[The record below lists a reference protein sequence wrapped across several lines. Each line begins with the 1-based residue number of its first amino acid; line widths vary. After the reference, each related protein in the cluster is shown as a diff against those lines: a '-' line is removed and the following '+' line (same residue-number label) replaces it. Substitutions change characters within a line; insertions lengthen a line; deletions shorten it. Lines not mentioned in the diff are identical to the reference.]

1 MSFILNVLTL
11 VLLEW
16 TDYMM
21 SRSLQYIIVV
31 ILEQCLAP
39 GIKIKNKRTVGGL
52 TNLRNIMHTKCY
64 CSFYFLRY
72 LDNQSSVTWYT
83 IQSICQM
90 AQTLFS
96 RCTRKLSRSVFI
108 QMTHHQL
115 VFYETTHGPLKQPND
130 IKTNRPTWIMN
141 NGLCSLPDLIKM
153 KETVIWFKKS
163 YSCLYQICLWW
174 SWGEGCCWPCMDS
187 VCYVL
192 HWFFQ
197 SSCLL
202 YQGCILYQGIE
213 FTTLF
218 NT

>member
-1 MSFILNVLTL
+1 
-11 VLLEW
+11 
-16 TDYMM
+16 
-21 SRSLQYIIVV
+21 
-31 ILEQCLAP
+31 
-39 GIKIKNKRTVGGL
+39 
-52 TNLRNIMHTKCY
+52 
-64 CSFYFLRY
+64 
-72 LDNQSSVTWYT
+72 
-83 IQSICQM
+83 M

-130 IKTNRPTWIMN
+130 IKTTRPTLIMN
-141 NGLCSLPDLIKM
+141 NRLCSLPGLFKM

-174 SWGEGCCWPCMDS
+174 SWEEGCCWPCMNS

-202 YQGCILYQGIE
+202 YQGCVLYQGIE
-213 FTTLF
+213 ILHYSIRNSIIRNLMSINLAHAWFLNFQSVFSLIKFKKRKCQIRIKRGHNAFTLWVLVWGSVH
-218 NT
+218 

>member
-1 MSFILNVLTL
+1 M
-11 VLLEW
+11 
-16 TDYMM
+16 
-21 SRSLQYIIVV
+21 
-31 ILEQCLAP
+31 C
-39 GIKIKNKRTVGGL
+39 
-52 TNLRNIMHTKCY
+52 TKCY

-72 LDNQSSVTWYT
+72 LVNQSSVAWDI
-83 IQSICQM
+83 IQCVCQM

-130 IKTNRPTWIMN
+130 IKTTRPTWIMN
-141 NGLCSLPDLIKM
+141 NGLCSLPGLIKM

-174 SWGEGCCWPCMDS
+174 SRGKGCCWPCMDS
-187 VCYVL
+187 VCYVV

-197 SSCLL
+197 SGCLL
-202 YQGCILYQGIE
+202 YCICCLSRDWIYHVLQYVILLSE
-213 FTTLF
+213 TSHPFIWHVTCLIF
-218 NT
+218 EHQVCMFANKV